1 MKLTPWFSG
10 QTPPVREGW
19 YEFCAPI
26 QTNLQRQRFM
36 AYYRPNQMTFH
47 LKQDEPGYAIA
58 CFDQWRGL
66 AKKPS
71 NGTGK
76 RPSQRSWRRSRL
88 TAELE
93 D

>member
-71 NGTGK
+71 NAPGK
-76 RPSQRSWRRSRL
+76 P
-88 TAELE
+88 TAANEPNE
-93 D
+93 GENT